1 MKATLRNYRQAP
13 RKARKVADLVRGKEV
28 EAALVQLK
36 FLTKKGALPI
46 AKLIAGAAANA
57 RENFKI
63 TTPLVISEIRVDK
76 ALTYKRF
83 LPAPHGSAHPMHK
96 HASHIII
103 TLSPAVEKKPKVR
116 RALKAKAAKKEK
128 EN

>member
-28 EAALVQLK
+28 EQALTQLK

-103 TLSPAVEKKPKVR
+103 TLSPAAEKKPKVR
-116 RALKAKAAKKEK
+116 KALKAKASKKEK